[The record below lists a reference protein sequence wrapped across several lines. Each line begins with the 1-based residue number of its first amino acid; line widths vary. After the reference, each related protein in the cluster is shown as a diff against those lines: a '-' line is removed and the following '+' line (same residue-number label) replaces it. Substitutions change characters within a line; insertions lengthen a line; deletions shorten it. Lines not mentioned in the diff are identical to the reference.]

1 MNINVRLRSPS
12 PIKLRFQPGAT
23 GPSGTVTVNPTT
35 ITGAPGTD
43 ASVSNSGT
51 PTDAI
56 LQFTIPRGNTG
67 LTGDDGWSP
76 ILAIVT
82 DGLRRVLQ
90 IADWTGGEGTKPA
103 TGSYIGPTGLVPD
116 AASAVDIRGPTGAT
130 GPAVS
135 DGDKGDITVS
145 SLGTVYTV
153 DNDVV
158 TNAKL
163 ANMAT
168 ATIKGRV
175 TASTG
180 DPEDLTPAQART
192 VAQIDT
198 WNGGRNLV
206 INGDFR
212 INQRAYAGTAVGAGV
227 YTFDRW
233 KAGASGV
240 TFAASGGNA
249 SISAGSLVQVIEGAS
264 IAYSG
269 TYVINWV
276 GTSTCTV
283 DGVAKTKGQTFTLT
297 QGTNC
302 TVIFSTGTVGSV
314 QVEFGVIPTAFE
326 TRHYGHELMLCQRY
340 YVRFGQTGVITI
352 GSGFSVS
359 TLICIS
365 YVALPV
371 PMRAIPVLSMSA
383 ASAITADS
391 QGGTGGTTSVVI
403 TSTSPAGRT
412 AVDLFITTSG
422 SYAVPTP
429 ILVRVAANGWLGL
442 DAEL

>member
-76 ILAIVT
+76 ILAVVT
-82 DGLRRVLQ
+82 DGIRRVLQ

-116 AASAVDIRGPTGAT
+116 AASAVDIRGATGAT

-145 SLGTVYTV
+145 SLGTVYTIDPDVV
-153 DNDVV
+153 DN
-158 TNAKL
+158 TKL

-168 ATIKGRV
+168 ARIKGRV
-175 TASTG
+175 TGSTG

-198 WNGGRNLV
+198 WNGARNLI

-212 INQRAYAGTAVGAGV
+212 VNQRTYAGAAVGAGV

-233 KAGASGV
+233 KSGASGG
-240 TFAASGGNA
+240 TFAISGGNA
-249 SISAGSLVQVIEGAS
+249 TISAGSIVQIIEGAS
-264 IAYSG
+264 IAYGG

-276 GTSTCTV
+276 GTATCTV
-283 DGVAKTKGQTFTLT
+283 DGVAKTKGATFTLT
-297 QGTNC
+297 RGTNC
-302 TVIFSTGTVGSV
+302 TVAFSGGTVGSV
-314 QVEFGVIPTAFE
+314 QVEQGVIPTAFE
-326 TRHYGHELMLCQRY
+326 IRSMAIEQYMCLRY
-340 YVRFGQTGVITI
+340 YNSFYSIIASPVTGTTYTATY
-352 GSGFSVS
+352 F
-359 TLICIS
+359 
-365 YVALPV
+365 P
-371 PMRAIPVLSMSA
+371 PMRAAPSGAGNLINQVNCSGYGLVVQGPNAIQQA
-383 ASAITADS
+383 ADFV
-391 QGGTGGTTSVVI
+391 GGGYSERLI
-403 TSTSPAGRT
+403 
-412 AVDLFITTSG
+412 I
-422 SYAVPTP
+422 
-429 ILVRVAANGWLGL
+429 L
-442 DAEL
+442 DAEI